1 VLVSLSSVYFPGQE
15 RVLQN
20 VLDAL
25 SGLPVH
31 AVATSGAAVSPG
43 HLRVPPN
50 VELYSYLPHA
60 DVLPTVSLV
69 IGHGGHA
76 TTMAALSRDLPIIVL
91 PMAKF
96 MDQLK
101 IGQALEKVGAG
112 CLLRKRSS
120 PARIRTAI
128 EEVLDDDRYRLAAS
142 RLGAEIRQQDGA
154 TAAADEIAKVLA
166 HARQT

>member
-1 VLVSLSSVYFPGQE
+1 
-15 RVLQN
+15 
-20 VLDAL
+20 
-25 SGLPVH
+25 
-31 AVATSGAAVSPG
+31 
-43 HLRVPPN
+43 
-50 VELYSYLPHA
+50 
-60 DVLPTVSLV
+60 
-69 IGHGGHA
+69 
-76 TTMAALSRDLPIIVL
+76 
-91 PMAKF
+91 